1 MEDSM
6 SNYVEYQKS
15 VSSEFEAYKNR
26 VRNIIGGSHWGE
38 EGRHKEVV
46 LMNYLKRVLPS
57 NISIGTGFVKSNR
70 GITKQI
76 DIIIYDS
83 TYPMFFSEGDFAI
96 VIPESVLGII
106 EVKSNIRNGE
116 DLKEYINKANYN
128 AEVICGNEA
137 RNLFNGIFS
146 YDGILSVDAIANN
159 IEQLDY
165 SDILKKESFNQP
177 YSNRLLNCVNHIVYS
192 DKTFIKMWNHYLER
206 NEVYYSIYE
215 MPNKLSIGYFI
226 SNLQEFVYR
235 YTKGRYLEELPDGLK
250 DFFYPLPEGKE
261 PYIKAK
267 AYIKKGE

>member
-1 MEDSM
+1 M
-6 SNYVEYQKS
+6 SNYIEYQKS
-15 VSSEFEAYKNR
+15 VASEFEAYKNR
-26 VRNIIGGSHWGE
+26 VRNIIGDSHWGE

-46 LMNYLKRVLPS
+46 LMNYLKRVLPN

-83 TYPMFFSEGDFAI
+83 TYPVFFSEGDFVI

-106 EVKSNIRNGE
+106 EVKSNIRNGG

-146 YDGILSVDAIANN
+146 YDGILSVETIVNN
-159 IEQLDY
+159 VEQLDY
-165 SDILKKESFNQP
+165 SDILKTESFNQP
-177 YSNRLLNCVNHIVYS
+177 HGNRLLSCVNHIVYS
-192 DKTFIKMWNHYLER
+192 DKVFVKLWNHCLER
-206 NEVYYSIYE
+206 REAYYSIYK
-215 MPNKLSIGYFI
+215 MPDKLAMGYFI

-235 YTKGRYLEELPDGLK
+235 YTKGRYLEELPDGLRE
-250 DFFYPLPEGKE
+250 FFYPLPEGKE
-261 PYIKAK
+261 PYLIEK
-267 AYIKKGE
+267 AYIKKDE